1 MISNEDKLCTKIVE
15 RDEIYNFIFD
25 NSFIYSHLIV
35 QKIIIF
41 ALVSKSTCFELF
53 SNNLDVE

>member
-35 QKIIIF
+35 QKIIII